1 MPHLTVVI
9 SPKRVLFVAT
19 DASFFVTHRLP
30 IALAARERGYDVH
43 VATPRGPMVETIA
56 SSGLSWH
63 PIMLTRGISVVRDAL
78 AIPQC
83 ALLYRRLRPDIVHH
97 IAMKPV
103 LFGMLA
109 THAAHVPVVVNAIMG
124 LGSAFDNRRL
134 IGRML
139 HFAFDHILGH
149 PRMRFTFENA
159 DDRETFL
166 GLGWLSPDQT
176 VLIGGSGVDPVEFS
190 PPSHPRTGTP
200 LVLFAARLLATKG
213 VADFVEAARKLAARG
228 IAARFAIAGQPDPKN
243 PDSVRESDLA
253 RWKAEGIVEI
263 LGHSSNMP
271 DLLRSAS
278 LFVLPTF
285 YREGVPKA
293 LLEAAATGLAAVTT
307 NTPGCRDI
315 VVDGETG
322 LLVPPRDVDAL
333 ATAIEQL
340 LNDARRRNGMGRKA
354 RERVLAHFA
363 VEHVV
368 RETLATYEAL
378 LTPHTSMSHDARLS
392 V

>member
-1 MPHLTVVI
+1 MGTT
-9 SPKRVLFVAT
+9 SKRILFVA
-19 DASFFVTHRLP
+19 AEPSFFVTHRLP
-30 IALAARERGYDVH
+30 IALAARDHGYDVH
-43 VATPRGPMVETIA
+43 VATPRGRLVETIA
-56 SSGLSWH
+56 GSGLQWH
-63 PIMLTRGISVVRDAL
+63 PIMLARGINVVRDAL
-78 AIPQC
+78 GMSQC

-109 THAAHVPVVVNAIMG
+109 THVVHVPGVVNAIMG
-124 LGSAFDNRRL
+124 LGTAFDDRRL

-149 PRMRFTFENA
+149 PRMRFTFEND

-166 GLGWLSPDQT
+166 RLGWLSPDQT
-176 VLIGGSGVDPVEFS
+176 VLIRGSGVDPVEFS
-190 PPSHPRTGTP
+190 PPPHPPTGTP

-213 VADFVEAARKLAARG
+213 VADFVEAARRLAARG
-228 IAARFAIAGQPDPKN
+228 ISARFAIAGRPDPEN
-243 PDSVRESDLA
+243 PDSVGESDLA

-263 LGHSSNMP
+263 LGHHGDMP

-333 ATAIEQL
+333 ATAIEL
-340 LNDARRRNGMGRKA
+340 LLSDPERRNEMGRSA
-354 RERVLAHFA
+354 RERVRVHFA
-363 VEHVV
+363 IEHVA
-368 RETLATYEAL
+368 RQTLAIYDGL
-378 LTPHTSMSHDARLS
+378 LRG
-392 V
+392 